1 MQRNSIAAIGTV
13 LLLAVA
19 AVGIAV
25 AGLGTA
31 GAADP
36 ADQPAD
42 RTITVSADGEASAAP
57 DRAVVRLAVTAEG
70 ETPGEVRD
78 GLASGSESLRTALD
92 DLGVT
97 YETTGYDIDQPRRPP
112 EGGAAGPAYE
122 GAHRFEVS
130 LDDPGAV
137 GNVIDAAADANAAVE
152 GVELTLSAEQR
163 RQLRDSAIENAMTD
177 ARDQAETVAAAGG
190 LAVTSVQTVDASE
203 RDYRPV
209 RYEMPA
215 AADAGGAGAATTI
228 DGGDVSVTYSV
239 QVTYQA
245 SV

>member
-1 MQRNSIAAIGTV
+1 M
-13 LLLAVA
+13 
-19 AVGIAV
+19 
-25 AGLGTA
+25 
-31 GAADP
+31 
-36 ADQPAD
+36 
-42 RTITVSADGEASAAP
+42 
-57 DRAVVRLAVTAEG
+57 
-70 ETPGEVRD
+70 
-78 GLASGSESLRTALD
+78 
-92 DLGVT
+92 T

-112 EGGAAGPAYE
+112 EGGAADPAYE

-130 LDDPGAV
+130 LDDPDAV
-137 GNVIDAAADANAAVE
+137 GAVIDAAADANAVVA
-152 GVELTLSAEQR
+152 GVELTLSDQQR
-163 RQLRDSAIENAMTD
+163 QQLRDSAIENAMTD

-215 AADAGGAGAATTI
+215 AADAGNAAATTI

-239 QVTYQA
+239 QVTYEA